1 MELKL
6 EVKSVK
12 SLTDKKFLLQ
22 AEKGNEKYWNKVGRN
37 VGFLLL
43 V

>member
-1 MELKL
+1 MEFKS
-6 EVKSVK
+6 EVKSVV
-12 SLTDKKFLLQ
+12 SLTDEKFLLQ
-22 AEKGNEKYWNKVGRN
+22 AEKGNKEYWDKVGRN